1 MKRVVKLSAGLLVA
15 AIGLPAAAALP
26 PYYQRTAEIRDILD
40 NGDVQKKL
48 NNQPITAVTYVGN
61 DSYEVRSDQCR
72 VPVRT
77 ITRPRLNSGPRRFS
91 LSVGAARCAP
101 VR

>member
-15 AIGLPAAAALP
+15 AIALPAAAALP
-26 PYYQRTAEIRDILD
+26 PYHQRTAEIREILD

-48 NNQPITAVTYVGN
+48 NDQPITAVTYVGN
-61 DSYEVRSDQCR
+61 NRYEVRSEQCR
-72 VPVRT
+72 VPVQT
-77 ITRPRLNSGPRRFS
+77 VTRSRANPGPRLFS
-91 LSVGAARCAP
+91 LRVGSARCIP